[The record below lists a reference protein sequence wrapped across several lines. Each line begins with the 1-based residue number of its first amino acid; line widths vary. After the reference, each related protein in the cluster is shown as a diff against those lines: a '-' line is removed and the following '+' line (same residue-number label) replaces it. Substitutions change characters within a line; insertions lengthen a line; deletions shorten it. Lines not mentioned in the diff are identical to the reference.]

1 MSVTK
6 HQILALCGAVGVVS
20 SGCETPMEIV
30 LVFHSHLKLAKSKRG
45 TGVNKATT

>member
-30 LVFHSHLKLAKSKRG
+30 FRSHLKLAKSKRG
-45 TGVNKATT
+45 TGVNKVAT